1 MKRSYDFG
9 WSWSALNGHW
19 LVALLLISLSL
30 GLQLEFPH
38 LWPLWFVLSV
48 SGLICF
54 IGGIILRTTKHLK
67 FALLPFV
74 DVFRSE
80 NDMVLD
86 AGCGGGRTTLS
97 ILKVLKKG
105 RVTAFDRFDAYYIED
120 GGKKQIENNLKIA
133 GLSDRVDIVQG
144 DLTEMPFP
152 DSHFD
157 SAVST
162 HVLDHLKDKKKK
174 SLEEIYR
181 TLKPGGRLLMVVWV
195 PGWVT
200 FSLANVFCL
209 FLSNE
214 KEWRK
219 MSSETGFTLR
229 DEGYFNGMYFAVL
242 EK

>member
-1 MKRSYDFG
+1 M
-9 WSWSALNGHW
+9 
-19 LVALLLISLSL
+19 
-30 GLQLEFPH
+30 
-38 LWPLWFVLSV
+38 
-48 SGLICF
+48 
-54 IGGIILRTTKHLK
+54 
-67 FALLPFV
+67 
-74 DVFRSE
+74 
-80 NDMVLD
+80 
-86 AGCGGGRTTLS
+86 
-97 ILKVLKKG
+97 
-105 RVTAFDRFDAYYIED
+105 
-120 GGKKQIENNLKIA
+120 QIENNLKIA
-133 GLSDRVDIVQG
+133 GLSDRVDIGQG

-200 FSLANVFCL
+200 SSLANVFCL